1 LYDLATKSWEE
12 VAPMAEARS
21 DHGVAVLDGKLYAVG
36 GYSGG
41 DGSYLSSVE
50 RYDPTTNAWE
60 AVAPLAAS
68 RAAVSLAVLDGKL
81 YAVGGYDDGG
91 NRISSVE
98 RYDPSVGA
106 WEAVAPLAA
115 ARTKAFDCLD
125 VVAVVSVL
133 VAPRRGVC

>member
-1 LYDLATKSWEE
+1 MGSEMCIRD
-12 VAPMAEARS
+12 R
-21 DHGVAVLDGKLYAVG
+21 LYAVG
-36 GYSGG
+36 GS
-41 DGSYLSSVE
+41 
-50 RYDPTTNAWE
+50 
-60 AVAPLAAS
+60 
-68 RAAVSLAVLDGKL
+68 
-81 YAVGGYDDGG
+81 DDGG
-91 NRISSVE
+91 DNRLSSVE